1 MLSRNTVVIRCR
13 SRVLL
18 VLLLEQPL
26 HSIARVLRIRAHLI
40 LHLIALG
47 FLLRCL
53 IFTLPLNDNF
63 VGKVAGMLGV
73 NRFVN
78 GEGRGVG
85 ILDQIGLL
93 RLQIR
98 LVDGIDQREVFELLG
113 HVYVVFRSLAQDVHF
128 FGQVPEVCQ
137 ELL

>member
-1 MLSRNTVVIRCR
+1 M
-13 SRVLL
+13 L
-18 VLLLEQPL
+18 VLLIEQPL
-26 HSIARVLRIRAHLI
+26 HSITRVLRIRAHLI

-53 IFTLPLNDNF
+53 ILALPLNDDF
-63 VGKVAGMLGV
+63 VAKVAGMLGV

-78 GEGRGVG
+78 GKGRGVG

-93 RLQIR
+93 RLKIR
-98 LVDGIDQREVFELLG
+98 LVDGVDQREVFELLG
-113 HVYVVFRSLAQDVHF
+113 HLHVVFRSVAQDVHF

>member
-13 SRVLL
+13 SRILL

-26 HSIARVLRIRAHLI
+26 HSITRVLRIRAHLI
-40 LHLIALG
+40 LHLIGLG

-53 IFTLPLNDNF
+53 ILALPLNDNF
-63 VGKVAGMLGV
+63 AGMLGV

-113 HVYVVFRSLAQDVHF
+113 HVHVVFRSVAQDVHF

>member
-13 SRVLL
+13 SRILL

-26 HSIARVLRIRAHLI
+26 HSITRVLRIRAHLI

-53 IFTLPLNDNF
+53 ILALPLNDNF
-63 VGKVAGMLGV
+63 AGMLGV

-113 HVYVVFRSLAQDVHF
+113 HVHVVFRSVAQDVHF

>member
-1 MLSRNTVVIRCR
+1 M
-13 SRVLL
+13 L

-26 HSIARVLRIRAHLI
+26 HSITRVLRIRAHLI

-53 IFTLPLNDNF
+53 ILALPLNDNF
-63 VGKVAGMLGV
+63 AGMLGV

-113 HVYVVFRSLAQDVHF
+113 HVHVVFRSVAQDVHF

>member
-13 SRVLL
+13 SRILL

-53 IFTLPLNDNF
+53 ILALPLNDNF
-63 VGKVAGMLGV
+63 AGMLGV

-113 HVYVVFRSLAQDVHF
+113 HVHVVFRSVAQDVHF

>member
-13 SRVLL
+13 SRILL

-40 LHLIALG
+40 LHLIDLG

-53 IFTLPLNDNF
+53 IFALPLNDNF

-113 HVYVVFRSLAQDVHF
+113 HVHVVFRCVAQDVHF
-128 FGQVPEVCQ
+128 FRQVPEVCQ

>member
-13 SRVLL
+13 SRILL

-53 IFTLPLNDNF
+53 IFVNDNF

-113 HVYVVFRSLAQDVHF
+113 HVHVVFRSVAQDVHF